1 MKPSEYHLRKIIEEN
16 ADGILIVDTEG
27 IIRFANPAAQVLFG
41 KASDTL
47 LGAEFGFPLAGKE
60 IIEIDIIQSQRTH
73 VIAEMRVVQIEWNK
87 EKAYLASLRDVSEL
101 NRTRKKI
108 ELLAKLVENARH
120 DMMLVLK
127 MNGQII
133 ESNSLAHKTF
143 GYSPEEMI
151 SQNIGTL
158 LESELGDTWKKI
170 RISIDQK
177 SHWRGNLFIVCKNR
191 KQLPVDM
198 TVSKYINQTDKS
210 ANMICFLR
218 DITREKEIDR
228 MKSEF
233 IAIASHEM
241 RTPLTAMKNAIDIL
255 IKQKAGTINT
265 GQENFLSIA
274 SRNIDRMSC
283 LVDNLLD
290 ISKIESGKT
299 KLNCTD
305 VEIQKIIEDAL
316 NMVRHL
322 AIKKFISFKTA
333 ITSHLPR
340 LRLDASKIQQVLI
353 NILSNAIKYTPEHG
367 KITVTACR
375 ERPNVFNTS
384 ECIENYVK
392 ISITDT
398 GIGIP
403 KELLDRIFDKF
414 YQVNS
419 SLSKE
424 KRGGI
429 GLGMAISKGIVQ
441 AHGGKIYCIS
451 EIGKGSTF
459 SFTLPVT
466 DQYPVNTEPFFEPS
480 RIPKIKRYF

>member
-1 MKPSEYHLRKIIEEN
+1 MKPSEYHLRKIIEKN
-16 ADGILIVDTEG
+16 ADGMLIVDTEG

-41 KASDTL
+41 KTSDTL
-47 LGAEFGFPLAGKE
+47 LGGEFGFPLTGGE
-60 IIEIDIIQSQRTH
+60 ITEIDIIQSQKTH
-73 VIAEMRVVQIEWNK
+73 VVAEMRVVQIEWNQ

-101 NRTRKKI
+101 NRTRKKV
-108 ELLAKLVENARH
+108 ELLAKLVENSRH

-127 MNGQII
+127 MDGQII
-133 ESNSLAHKTF
+133 ESNALAHRTF
-143 GYSPEEMI
+143 GYSHREMMNK
-151 SQNIGTL
+151 NIETL

-170 RISIDQK
+170 KIAIDQK
-177 SHWRGNLFIVCKNR
+177 SNWRGYLFIVCKNR
-191 KQLPVDM
+191 KRLPVDM

-218 DITREKEIDR
+218 DVTREKEIDR

-255 IKQKAGTINT
+255 IKRKAGAINP
-265 GQENFLSIA
+265 GQKNFLSIA
-274 SRNIDRMSC
+274 GRNIDRMSY

-299 KLNCTD
+299 HLNCTD
-305 VEIQKIIEDAL
+305 VEIKTIVEEAL
-316 NMVRHL
+316 NTVRHL
-322 AIKKFISFKTA
+322 AIKKSISLKTC
-333 ITSHLPR
+333 ISSHLPR

-353 NILSNAIKYTPEHG
+353 NVLNNAIKYTPEHG
-367 KITVTACR
+367 KVTVTAR
-375 ERPNVFNTS
+375 QKHPKVANTS
-384 ECIENYVK
+384 VCIGNYVK
-392 ISITDT
+392 ISVTDT

-424 KRGGI
+424 KKGGI
-429 GLGMAISKGIVQ
+429 GLGMAISRGIVQ
-441 AHGGKIYCIS
+441 AHGGNIYCTS
-451 EIGKGSTF
+451 KIGEGSTF
-459 SFTLPVT
+459 SFTLPIT
-466 DQYPVNTEPFFEPS
+466 DQYSVNTEPFFRTFS
-480 RIPKIKRYF
+480 YAAN